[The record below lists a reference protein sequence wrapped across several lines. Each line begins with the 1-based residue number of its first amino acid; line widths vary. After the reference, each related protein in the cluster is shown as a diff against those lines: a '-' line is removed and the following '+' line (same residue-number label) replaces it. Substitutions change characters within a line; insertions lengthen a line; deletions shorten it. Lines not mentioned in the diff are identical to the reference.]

1 MRVLRIAS
9 AGVVLAALALG
20 ANAAAATP
28 NPLTG
33 IGAAAHPQTSSDL
46 LPKAW
51 LAQLARRQASE
62 RAHHILFPQMV
73 LLPATSRLL
82 RRLPHGGKIY
92 VVASSANALG
102 TVVIER
108 KVPLL
113 SGYVPSSYSAGEP
126 LSATHPGTIGQD
138 SVGPGTDGTTSFGV
152 VRDGITSVSFRA
164 AGHVQTIPVVSNVWF
179 YAGQSSALESLTL
192 DYADGKTQT
201 LKYGVPTR

>member
-28 NPLTG
+28 NPLSG

-46 LPKAW
+46 LPKTW
-51 LAQLARRQASE
+51 LAQLARRQAIQ
-62 RAHHILFPQMV
+62 RAHHILLPQMDLV
-73 LLPATSRLL
+73 PTTSRLL
-82 RRLPHGGKIY
+82 RLLPYGGKIY
-92 VVASSANALG
+92 VVSTRANTLG
-102 TVVIER
+102 TVVIEP

-113 SGYVPSSYSAGEP
+113 SGYMGSYSATEP
-126 LSATHPGTIGQD
+126 LSATHPVTLGQD